1 MQSGNIFSDIPQGID
16 QERVEVILSSGSLRI
31 EQIISG
37 GWSTPPGQWYDQE
50 QDEWVILLAG
60 SATLMIEGLSEA
72 ISLKPGDYVNIPA
85 HKRHR
90 VEKTDEAEETIW
102 LAVHYG

>member
-16 QERVEVILSSGSLRI
+16 QERFEGILSSGSLRI
-31 EQIISG
+31 ERIISG
-37 GWSTPPGQWYDQE
+37 GWSTPLGQWYDQE

-72 ISLKPGDYVNIPA
+72 ISLRPGDPKSGQCVLQYLS
-85 HKRHR
+85 HR
-90 VEKTDEAEETIW
+90 GSEGLRLRARLTK
-102 LAVHYG
+102 